1 MPLNIPSKFGSSL
14 PEKPS
19 DKKGIDFNKLS
30 EQIRFEREYIQPHLT
45 NQQCVLYH
53 HRCELFVGNYY
64 HGKHHF
70 LDHSNSESEDYP
82 VNRNCEYDEVGNILA
97 QIWFISPDSTV
108 RTFCMFTR

>member
-1 MPLNIPSKFGSSL
+1 MPLNIPSKFGSGL

-30 EQIRFEREYIQPHLT
+30 EQIRFEREHIQPHLT

-82 VNRNCEYDEVGNILA
+82 VNRNSEYDEIGNILA
-97 QIWFISPDSTV
+97 QI
-108 RTFCMFTR
+108 